1 MHFGFFV
8 GHCACDW
15 RFEQLIQ
22 LIKSAD
28 MSEVLSI
35 QEHHLKYK
43 RNPRY
48 ILDCVYISKYK
59 RNPRYE
65 KIEQALKE
73 RLG

>member
-22 LIKSAD
+22 MIKSAD
-28 MSEVLSI
+28 MAEVLSI
-35 QEHHLKYK
+35 QEHHL
-43 RNPRY
+43 
-48 ILDCVYISKYK
+48 KYK

-73 RLG
+73 RLGN

>member
-1 MHFGFFV
+1 MHYGFFV

-48 ILDCVYISKYK
+48 
-59 RNPRYE
+59 E

-73 RLG
+73 RLQ

>member
-8 GHCACDW
+8 GHCTCDW
-15 RFEQLIQ
+15 RFEQLIKM
-22 LIKSAD
+22 ISTAD
-28 MSEVLSI
+28 MAEVLSI

-48 ILDCVYISKYK
+48 D
-59 RNPRYE
+59 
-65 KIEQALKE
+65 KIERALKE

>member
-22 LIKSAD
+22 MIKTAD
-28 MSEVLSI
+28 ITEVMSI

-48 ILDCVYISKYK
+48 D
-59 RNPRYE
+59 
-65 KIEQALKE
+65 KIERALKE

>member
-1 MHFGFFV
+1 MHYGFFV

-48 ILDCVYISKYK
+48 
-59 RNPRYE
+59 E

>member
-22 LIKSAD
+22 MIKSAD
-28 MSEVLSI
+28 MAEVLSI

-43 RNPRY
+43 KNPRY
-48 ILDCVYISKYK
+48 D
-59 RNPRYE
+59 
-65 KIEQALKE
+65 KIERALKE

>member
-1 MHFGFFV
+1 MHYGFFV

-22 LIKSAD
+22 MIKSAD
-28 MSEVLSI
+28 MAEVLSI

-48 ILDCVYISKYK
+48 
-59 RNPRYE
+59 E
-65 KIEQALKE
+65 KIERALKE

>member
-22 LIKSAD
+22 MIKSAD
-28 MSEVLSI
+28 MAEVLSI

-48 ILDCVYISKYK
+48 D
-59 RNPRYE
+59 
-65 KIEQALKE
+65 KIERALKE

>member
-22 LIKSAD
+22 MIKTAD

-48 ILDCVYISKYK
+48 D
-59 RNPRYE
+59 
-65 KIEQALKE
+65 KIERALKE

>member
-8 GHCACDW
+8 GHCTCDW

-22 LIKSAD
+22 MIKSAD
-28 MSEVLSI
+28 MAEVLSI

-43 RNPRY
+43 KNPRY
-48 ILDCVYISKYK
+48 D
-59 RNPRYE
+59 
-65 KIEQALKE
+65 KIERALKE

>member
-22 LIKSAD
+22 MIKSAD
-28 MSEVLSI
+28 MAEVLSI
-35 QEHHLKYK
+35 KEHHL
-43 RNPRY
+43 
-48 ILDCVYISKYK
+48 KYK

>member
-1 MHFGFFV
+1 MTFGFFM

-15 RFEQLIQ
+15 RFEQMIQ

-28 MSEVLSI
+28 IAEVQSI

-43 RNPRY
+43 
-48 ILDCVYISKYK
+48 K
-59 RNPRYE
+59 NPRYE
-65 KIEQALKE
+65 RIERALKE

>member
-1 MHFGFFV
+1 MHYGFFV

-15 RFEQLIQ
+15 RFELLLQM
-22 LIKSAD
+22 IKSAD
-28 MSEVLSI
+28 ISEVLSI
-35 QEHHLKYK
+35 QEHHL
-43 RNPRY
+43 
-48 ILDCVYISKYK
+48 KYK

>member
-1 MHFGFFV
+1 MHYGFFV

-15 RFEQLIQ
+15 RFEQLIEM
-22 LIKSAD
+22 IKSAD
-28 MSEVLSI
+28 ISEVKNI
-35 QEHHLKYK
+35 REHHLKYK

-48 ILDCVYISKYK
+48 D
-59 RNPRYE
+59 

>member
-1 MHFGFFV
+1 MQFGFFM

-28 MSEVLSI
+28 MIEVLSI

-43 RNPRY
+43 
-48 ILDCVYISKYK
+48 K
-59 RNPRYE
+59 NPRYE

>member
-1 MHFGFFV
+1 MQFGFFM

-43 RNPRY
+43 
-48 ILDCVYISKYK
+48 K
-59 RNPRYE
+59 NPRYE
-65 KIEQALKE
+65 RIERALKE

>member
-48 ILDCVYISKYK
+48 
-59 RNPRYE
+59 E
-65 KIEQALKE
+65 KVEQALKE